1 MIGILNAHMF
11 GRVPEPG
18 EHVDWSEPDVMS
30 EREWEQVLGMS
41 IADYAVVAPWMI
53 VWEIE
58 S

>member
-11 GRVPEPG
+11 GQATEPG
-18 EHVDWSEPDVMS
+18 EHVDWSEPDVMT
-30 EREWEQVLGMS
+30 EEEWEQVLGMS
-41 IADYAVVAPWMI
+41 IADYAVTAPWMI